1 MNKQLNQF
9 RQEIDSIDSQLI
21 DLLGRRF
28 SVTRK
33 VGKLK
38 AEGQLPSVDLN
49 REKQQMQRLARI
61 SKAKQVNP
69 DLSQKILRNIIDEV
83 VTEHQSLQ
91 QTKNITV
98 NNNPTVGIIG
108 LGDFGSFTATAL
120 APHAKIR
127 CFDAAPKKTAAS
139 QYRSSLKEVIQSQFV
154 ILAVPFSALKFTLLS
169 IRPHLHSS
177 TTLIDVC
184 SVKVQS
190 EKVITAV
197 LPQHK
202 NVVFTHPLFGPQSAA
217 KQLAGHTIVFT
228 NPNTAAAKSVMQFC
242 RSTLGLNI
250 IAMSATEHD
259 KAMAEIHALTF
270 FLARGLNKAGV
281 TQGAFQTPSFQMLLD
296 LVELDNAQS
305 EELFRTVELANP
317 YAANAR
323 KKLLTKLNKLHNE
336 LTNTK

>member
-38 AEGQLPSVDLN
+38 ADGQLPSVDPN

-61 SKAKQVNP
+61 SKEKQVNP
-69 DLSQKILRNIIDEV
+69 DLSQQILRSIIDEV

-108 LGDFGSFTATAL
+108 LGDFGSFTAKAL

-127 CFDAAPKKTAAS
+127 CFDAVANIASAS
-139 QYRSSLKEVIQSQFV
+139 QYRSSLKEVVQSQFV
-154 ILAVPFSALKFTLLS
+154 ILAVPFSALKSTLLS

-184 SVKVQS
+184 SVKLQS

-202 NVVFTHPLFGPQSAA
+202 KVVFTHPLFGPQSAA

-228 NPNTAAAKSVMQFC
+228 NPNSAAAKSVMQFC
-242 RSTLGLNI
+242 RSTLGLNA

-270 FLARGLNKAGV
+270 FVGRGLNLAGV
-281 TQGAFQTPSFQMLLD
+281 RKNTFQTPSFQMLLD
-296 LVELDNAQS
+296 LVELDKSQSNA
-305 EELFRTVELANP
+305 LFLTVQQANP
-317 YAANAR
+317 YAASAR
-323 KKLLTKLNKLHNE
+323 AEFLTKLNKLHNE